1 MNKKQMMYI
10 AVVSMTALS
19 LAVVAVTARSEP
31 LNTPLYTFRM
41 EQASSEMNFLPT
53 DKNTFTYM
61 SEKGYTLEY
70 NAANSCCEAI
80 LGTSSYETCYSYYT
94 CVGYYTCS
102 QTCDGFTHGGYTCL
116 PTCYN
121 WWTCNLYTC
130 SLSCND
136 FTCVGVFTCMGT
148 CVQTCPETCDTCY
161 DTCWSTCEGQGW
173 TCNATG
179 CQSTCSTCDQPT
191 CPPTC
196 WETCEGPTCADT
208 CWETCEVTCDT
219 CAKTCGE
226 DCGPDP

>member
-1 MNKKQMMYI
+1 MNKKQIMYI
-10 AVVSMTALS
+10 AVVSMTAFF
-19 LAVVAVTARSEP
+19 LAVVAVAAHSES

-41 EQASSEMNFLPT
+41 EQASGEMNFLPT

-61 SEKGYTLEY
+61 SEKGYTLDC
-70 NAANSCCEAI
+70 NPADSCCQAI
-80 LGTSSYETCYSYYT
+80 LSTSSFETCYSYYT

-121 WWTCNLYTC
+121 WWTCSLYTC
-130 SLSCND
+130 SLSCDN

-148 CVQTCPETCDTCY
+148 CVQ
-161 DTCWSTCEGQGW
+161 GW
-173 TCNATG
+173 TCDATG

-191 CPPTC
+191 CPSTCWETCPDTC

-219 CAKTCGE
+219 CVKTCGE
-226 DCGPDP
+226 DCEPDP